1 MSYGKLEQIDNLD
14 KKFGAADL
22 YFRVLVS
29 GPMGLETLLMTDV
42 ELDIIQHR
50 ASRNPEDTEMV
61 PSAWTKFVA
70 WLA

>member
-1 MSYGKLEQIDNLD
+1 MSFGKLEQVENLD
-14 KKFGAADL
+14 TKFGAAAL
-22 YFRVLVS
+22 YYRVLVS

-42 ELDIIQHR
+42 ELEIIQHR